1 VATFAADVPDGTYDV
16 TVTLG
21 DACYPHEQMAILLEG
36 VHVDTVTTAA
46 GQFARKSYQVTV
58 SDGQL
63 TVLLDDLG
71 GKSPYVVINALE
83 ITPAAP
89 ARAAGGALAL
99 EEGSGN
105 QAAAAA
111 DDLAIVVSP
120 EHGPAPLEVLALAV
134 GAEPDAVCTWDFGDG
149 TQGAGSVV
157 AHTYWSAGTYTITLT
172 AGGATARATVV
183 VGAQPGG

>member
-63 TVLLDDLG
+63 TLSLADLG
-71 GKSPYVVINALE
+71 GRSPFVVINALE
-83 ITPAAP
+83 IVPVTLAATPP
-89 ARAAGGALAL
+89 PSD
-99 EEGSGN
+99 EE
-105 QAAAAA
+105 
-111 DDLAIVVSP
+111 LAIVVSP
-120 EHGPAPLEVLALAV
+120 DHGPAPLEILALAV
-134 GAEPDAVCTWDFGDG
+134 GAEPGAECVWELGDG
-149 TQGAGSVV
+149 TDASGPAV
-157 AHTYWSAGTYTITLT
+157 AHTYYSRGTYTITLRS
-172 AGGATARATVV
+172 GGRTARATVE
-183 VGAQPGG
+183 VGAPPD